1 MDKPKLLYVS
11 PFWPKRSGISEYS
24 EILIE
29 GLNEFFDITL
39 VIDDYKINSKKIK
52 EKYNIITYKND
63 TVLPNYDFVLY
74 NFGNNPEY
82 HSYMYDM
89 IIKYPGH
96 VILHDYVLYYLTV
109 GYYSQKNKLFQKI
122 YEMEG
127 VHGMQIIK
135 DSLKENQTND
145 LLQHKNIASYL
156 PLNKEILGLAK
167 GIFVHS
173 LYTKNMIE
181 KFLGID
187 RVFVIPHVNTLS
199 NTQNISRSNDF
210 LNRKYN
216 IKKGSYIIGAVGFI
230 GPTKQNELTCLAVKE
245 YNKRHNDKIYYVMIG
260 DGNYVDHLLDDY
272 IIKTGFLENEDFY
285 RAIHSC
291 DLIMN
296 LRYPYNGESSSTL
309 IQCMSMGKPC
319 VVTDIGWFSE
329 LPDDTVIKIPIDIS
343 LDVFVNLIERLKEKN
358 LGLLKIRA
366 QKYINE
372 QCMPLTI
379 ARNIYKYMSEW

>member
-1 MDKPKLLYVS
+1 VS

-181 KFLGID
+181 K
-187 RVFVIPHVNTLS
+187 
-199 NTQNISRSNDF
+199 
-210 LNRKYN
+210 
-216 IKKGSYIIGAVGFI
+216 
-230 GPTKQNELTCLAVKE
+230 
-245 YNKRHNDKIYYVMIG
+245 
-260 DGNYVDHLLDDY
+260 
-272 IIKTGFLENEDFY
+272 
-285 RAIHSC
+285 
-291 DLIMN
+291 
-296 LRYPYNGESSSTL
+296 
-309 IQCMSMGKPC
+309 
-319 VVTDIGWFSE
+319 
-329 LPDDTVIKIPIDIS
+329 
-343 LDVFVNLIERLKEKN
+343 
-358 LGLLKIRA
+358 
-366 QKYINE
+366 
-372 QCMPLTI
+372 
-379 ARNIYKYMSEW
+379 